1 MDSPNLQRLRSIATE
16 SQLTVNNYLE
26 NPSDRVARVKALRDA
41 KNLVTELQDGDD
53 AFFDRIAQVYAAQ
66 ALRFTMAI
74 GAFEKIP
81 RKGSI
86 TAATLAAEVGSEKTL
101 INGMLDEVEQDEYAH
116 TIRSINFLEPGY
128 GYFFEVM

>member
-1 MDSPNLQRLRSIATE
+1 MNSPNLQGLRSIAAD

-53 AFFDRIAQVYAAQ
+53 AFFARIAQVYAAH

-86 TAATLAAEVGSEKTL
+86 TAATLAAEVGSEKTWISMSL
-101 INGMLDEVEQDEYAH
+101 REQ
-116 TIRSINFLEPGY
+116 LW
-128 GYFFEVM
+128 

>member
-53 AFFDRIAQVYAAQ
+53 AFFDRIAQVWGVKSDGPV
-66 ALRFTMAI
+66 LRTC
-74 GAFEKIP
+74 EL
-81 RKGSI
+81 
-86 TAATLAAEVGSEKTL
+86 TYNCV
-101 INGMLDEVEQDEYAH
+101 
-116 TIRSINFLEPGY
+116 
-128 GYFFEVM
+128 